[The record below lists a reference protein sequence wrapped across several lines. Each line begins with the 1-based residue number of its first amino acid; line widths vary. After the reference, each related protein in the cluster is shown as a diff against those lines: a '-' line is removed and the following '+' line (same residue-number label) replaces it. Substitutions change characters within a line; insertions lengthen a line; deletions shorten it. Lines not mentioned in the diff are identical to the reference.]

1 MSLWKDEEE
10 GVGIEI
16 GKSRSGDEE
25 MISDFKTALIRM
37 ISILD
42 ENVDFKAQAH
52 MMDGIKGTDR
62 HKTNMWPTQSGTK
75 FWNILTHLVSAL

>member
-1 MSLWKDEEE
+1 
-10 GVGIEI
+10 
-16 GKSRSGDEE
+16 

-52 MMDGIKGTDR
+52 MMDGIKGTVTDTKLTCDR
-62 HKTNMWPTQSGTK
+62 HN
-75 FWNILTHLVSAL
+75 LVQNFETF